1 VKKFF
6 FTFLLV
12 LFVAIAWIL
21 VDQYLLCPHYS
32 FTDPRPFHGEKIVNP
47 YADANFND
55 VSTANFHAHTKSW
68 GGLTNGKGSSS
79 DVWQRY
85 DSLGHTFH
93 AVSQYHKIDSFNKE
107 KQNYVPVYEH
117 GYNLKKTHQLVIG
130 AKRVVW
136 KDYIFPQTLH
146 NKQFIL
152 HEMAKDTN
160 NLVVLNHP
168 AVRSGYDVNDLKL
181 LHYYDHIELL
191 NPSAQS
197 FAHWDTALTAGK
209 KIFVVGND
217 DNHNI
222 FNDNAIGRFTTL
234 IFGAA
239 SDSKK
244 MIDRMKKGQSV
255 AVWLPQIHNE
265 TLESKRSKLLNLRSL
280 ISGISLIDSMLAI
293 NLSKSV
299 AEIRVIGHH
308 GKLKLKQGNISS
320 LTFPF
325 SQNDAYLRVE
335 LYLEDGTKLYL
346 NPIFRDMA
354 NGNQGR
360 NLIATNFISRDRTN
374 PLMESFALAS
384 MIGIFVSVR
393 NVKKRR
399 NMRIKDMSIDTTGMS
414 LG

>member
-1 VKKFF
+1 MKKFF

-93 AVSQYHKIDSFNKE
+93 ALSQYHKIDSFNKE

-308 GKLKLKQGNISS
+308 GKLKLKQRNISS

-325 SQNDAYLRVE
+325 SQSDAYVRVE

-354 NGNQGR
+354 NGIQGR

-384 MIGIFVSVR
+384 MIGLFVSVR

-399 NMRIKDMSIDTTGMS
+399 NMRIKDMNIDTTGMS

>member
-1 VKKFF
+1 MKKFF

-354 NGNQGR
+354 NGIQGR

-384 MIGIFVSVR
+384 MIGLFVSVR

-399 NMRIKDMSIDTTGMS
+399 NMRIKDMNIDTTGMS

>member
-1 VKKFF
+1 MKKFF

-93 AVSQYHKIDSFNKE
+93 ALSQYHKIDSFNKE

-354 NGNQGR
+354 NGIQGR

-384 MIGIFVSVR
+384 MIGLFVSVR

-399 NMRIKDMSIDTTGMS
+399 NMRIKDMNIDTTGMS

>member
-1 VKKFF
+1 MKKFF

-93 AVSQYHKIDSFNKE
+93 ALSQYHKIDSFNKE

-399 NMRIKDMSIDTTGMS
+399 NMRIKDMNIDTTGMS

>member
-93 AVSQYHKIDSFNKE
+93 ALSQYHKIDSFNKE

-354 NGNQGR
+354 NGIQGR

-384 MIGIFVSVR
+384 MIGLFVSVR

-399 NMRIKDMSIDTTGMS
+399 NMRIKDMNIDTTGMS

>member
-1 VKKFF
+1 MKKFF

-93 AVSQYHKIDSFNKE
+93 ALSQYHKIDSFNKE

-293 NLSKSV
+293 NLSKPV

-354 NGNQGR
+354 NGIQGR

-384 MIGIFVSVR
+384 MIGLFVSVR

-399 NMRIKDMSIDTTGMS
+399 NMRIKDMNIDTTGMS

>member
-1 VKKFF
+1 MKKFF

-93 AVSQYHKIDSFNKE
+93 ALSQYHKIDSFNKE

-308 GKLKLKQGNISS
+308 GKLKLKQRNISS

-354 NGNQGR
+354 NGIQGR

-384 MIGIFVSVR
+384 MIGLFVSVR

-399 NMRIKDMSIDTTGMS
+399 NMRIKDMNIDTTGMS

>member
-1 VKKFF
+1 MKKFF
-6 FTFLLV
+6 FTLFLV
-12 LFVAIAWIL
+12 LFVAITWLL

-32 FTDPRPFHGEKIVNP
+32 FTDSRPFHGEKIVNP
-47 YADANFND
+47 YTDANFND

-93 AVSQYHKIDSFNKE
+93 AVSQYHKIDAYNKE
-107 KQNYVPVYEH
+107 QQNYVPVYEH

-354 NGNQGR
+354 NGIQGR

-384 MIGIFVSVR
+384 MIGLFVSVR

>member
-1 VKKFF
+1 MKKFF
-6 FTFLLV
+6 FTLFLV

-68 GGLTNGKGSSS
+68 GGLTNGKGNSS

-93 AVSQYHKIDSFNKE
+93 ALSQYHKIDTFNKE

-265 TLESKRSKLLNLRSL
+265 TLESKRSKLLNLHSL

-308 GKLKLKQGNISS
+308 GKLKLKQRNISS

-354 NGNQGR
+354 NGIQGR
-360 NLIATNFISRDRTN
+360 NL
-374 PLMESFALAS
+374 
-384 MIGIFVSVR
+384 
-393 NVKKRR
+393 
-399 NMRIKDMSIDTTGMS
+399 
-414 LG
+414 

>member
-1 VKKFF
+1 MKKFF

-93 AVSQYHKIDSFNKE
+93 ALSQYHKIDSFNKE

-354 NGNQGR
+354 NGIQGR

-384 MIGIFVSVR
+384 MIGLFVSVR